1 MDSPNNKTLSN
12 MAEPIPHAL
21 IYYVEESVEA
31 MSLSSAR
38 EICLA
43 FDFSQSLNLLKHFKK
58 FSAT

>member
-1 MDSPNNKTLSN
+1 

-21 IYYVEESVEA
+21 IYYVEESV
-31 MSLSSAR
+31 LSSAR

>member
-1 MDSPNNKTLSN
+1 